1 MYRINESQGGKCAFV
16 HLPLS
21 LNVAKYPVS
30 SKFTWKTEKMA
41 RRDAAFQAYK
51 LLYSKDLLS
60 HSLLPDIPAVPQDEQ
75 SVRDDAIEKRESIYT
90 VQAQYDPWPDV
101 TLELQQSTSV
111 YAHSLRVDGIGRFYP
126 KMILILPKSLQE
138 TTFTLWETSC
148 EQLQVTIEAG
158 TKLVLDSTQLA
169 QQVSFHLLNTILG
182 RRLKGI
188 TAAQLPLLLIPDL
201 PTGTL
206 EQWYQQSSGCAPF
219 VDSHLDENDKFH
231 EYLISI
237 HREAIPEIYR
247 PSQSQTQI
255 DAVEDANTLA
265 TIETTRLSKRLDYI
279 TAPRDLDNGN
289 GSKLK
294 KTVVAQEC
302 YVLNLPAKY
311 ARIILLT
318 PSITHMLE
326 AALRTLIARQGPLA
340 NLPIG
345 DLNLLRDALTTP
357 SASLRNYQRLE
368 FLGDSLL
375 KYYSAVQVFVDH
387 PQHPE
392 SQLTVFASRIISN
405 ARLQRAT
412 RELGLD
418 KYITRHP
425 FAGRSWRAGVKK
437 NLPPDGA
444 PKVKNLSSKVLA
456 DVVEAVIGAAYMDG
470 TARGVS
476 EESCLSALKLFLPE
490 VSWASP
496 RANITRLDAPF
507 ACTIR
512 DQHTLSSVETMIGYN
527 FQRPGFLAEAL
538 THSAYDTGIESY
550 DRLEFLGDA
559 VLDMIVKAR
568 LYDSPLK
575 MDPEQMTLRRHAL
588 VAHPTLAF
596 FALQP
601 KRVENTIDVNTN
613 PHTKTTTYVEAHK
626 IVYLPDNIQRVGSH
640 EAAQQCKD
648 TLARFVETQE
658 GILDIL
664 LHGKNFPWT
673 KLLHLHAPKSY
684 SDVFESIL
692 GAIFVDSGGDLTP
705 CVSMLKKIGYLQLV
719 DRYAREADIDT
730 SHPQQVFA
738 MMSSGA
744 NLVSRRTK
752 TRGWECKVMVGN
764 ERLARCRGASC
775 KEEAECRAARRA
787 AKVLAKQAH
796 WKRKRDS
803 SESQNNEEIGIDD
816 DGNDKDL

>member
-1 MYRINESQGGKCAFV
+1 
-16 HLPLS
+16 
-21 LNVAKYPVS
+21 
-30 SKFTWKTEKMA
+30 MA

-51 LLYSKDLLS
+51 LLYTKDLLS
-60 HSLLPDIPAVPQDEQ
+60 HSLLPDIAAFTQAEQ
-75 SVRDDAIEKRESIYT
+75 SARDDGIEKRESIYT
-90 VQAQYDPWPDV
+90 VHAQYDPWPDI
-101 TLELQQSTSV
+101 TRELQQSTSV
-111 YAHSLRVDGIGRFYP
+111 YAHSLRVEGIGRSYP
-126 KMILILPKSLQE
+126 KIILILPKSLQE

-158 TKLVLDSTQLA
+158 KEFLLHSTQLV
-169 QQVSFHLLNTILG
+169 QQVSFLLLGTILG

-188 TAAQLPLLLIPDL
+188 TAAQLPLLVIPDL
-201 PTGTL
+201 PSDAL
-206 EQWYQQSSGCAPF
+206 EQWYQQNLGCVPF
-219 VDSHLDENDKFH
+219 VDSHIDENGKFN
-231 EYLISI
+231 EYLISV
-237 HREAIPEIYR
+237 HREGIPEIYR

-255 DAVEDANTLA
+255 DAVENVNTPA

-279 TAPRDLDNGN
+279 SVPKDLGNGN

-294 KTVVAQEC
+294 KTVVAEEC
-302 YVLNLPAKY
+302 YVLNLSAEY
-311 ARIILLT
+311 ARIILLA
-318 PSITHMLE
+318 PSITHTLE
-326 AALRTLIARQGPLA
+326 SALRTLTARQGPLS

-345 DLNLLRDALTTP
+345 DLTLLRDALTTP
-357 SASLRNYQRLE
+357 SVSPRNYQRLE

-375 KYYSAVQVFVDH
+375 KYYSAIQVFVDH

-392 SQLTVFASRIISN
+392 SQLTVFASRIITN

-425 FAGRSWRAGVKK
+425 FAGRNWRAGVEKP
-437 NLPPDGA
+437 LPPDGA

-470 TARGVS
+470 IPRGES
-476 EESCLSALKLFLPE
+476 EESSLSALKLFLPE

-496 RANITRLDAPF
+496 RANIARLDAPF
-507 ACTIR
+507 ASTIR
-512 DQHTLSSVETMIGYN
+512 DQHTLSSVESMIDYH

-538 THSAYDTGIESY
+538 THSTYDTGIESY

-559 VLDMIVKAR
+559 VLDMIVKSR
-568 LYDSPLK
+568 LYNSPQN
-575 MDPEQMTLRRHAL
+575 MNPEQMTLRRHAL

-596 FALQP
+596 FALQSQ
-601 KRVENTIDVNTN
+601 RVEDIIHLNTN
-613 PHTKTTTYVEAHK
+613 PNNKKTTCVEVQK
-626 IVYLPDNIQRVGSH
+626 IVHLPDNIQRVGSH
-640 EAAQQCKD
+640 ESAQQCKD

-664 LHGKNFPWT
+664 LHGKKFPWT

-684 SDVFESIL
+684 SDVLESIL

-705 CVSMLKKIGYLQLV
+705 CVSMLDKIGYLPLV

-738 MMSSGA
+738 MMSTGA

-752 TRGWECKVMVGN
+752 TRGWVCKAMAGN

-787 AKVLAKQAH
+787 VKVLAKQAR

-803 SESQNNEEIGIDD
+803 SESQNNEEIGTDVDD
-816 DGNDKDL
+816 KEL